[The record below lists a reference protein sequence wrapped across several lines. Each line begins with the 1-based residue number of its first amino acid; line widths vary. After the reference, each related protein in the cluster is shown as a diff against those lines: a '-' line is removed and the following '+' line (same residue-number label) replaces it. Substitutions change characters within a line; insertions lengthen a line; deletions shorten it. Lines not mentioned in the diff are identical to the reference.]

1 MELFWIAVATSLCCA
16 AIPVPAQSNTAAKPV
31 EVPIEIVRGTLFV
44 NGQINESKPLRFKVD
59 TGFGIT
65 TIHPQVAEELGL
77 ERAGR
82 MTIVGIAGD
91 EEAATYNG
99 AKFKFGD
106 ATYSPRRVAALP
118 SEARRRGNRRD
129 GILGAGFFRR
139 FVVEIDSA
147 AKVMRLYEPR
157 DFAYSGAGEII
168 PLEFKADTPIID
180 AAIVPKDTEAIS
192 GKFEI
197 DTGCDDFICLGHDFV
212 SANHLD
218 AKTDSPKQGARSGVG
233 GAADIHRTHFA
244 KLQMG
249 KQTVNE
255 PSANL
260 FLEGSPAGRGQAGH
274 IGWPALDRFKVIF
287 DYSRKRMILEPRP

>member
-1 MELFWIAVATSLCCA
+1 MLCCA
-16 AIPVPAQSNTAAKPV
+16 AVPVPAQPNMPAKPV
-31 EVPIEIVRGTLFV
+31 EVPIEILRGTLFV
-44 NGQINESKPLRFKVD
+44 TGQVNDSKLLRFKVD

-91 EEAATYNG
+91 EEAATYSG

-106 ATYSPRRVAALP
+106 ATYAPRRVAALP
-118 SEARRRGNRRD
+118 SEARRRGSRRD
-129 GILGAGFFRR
+129 GILGVGFFRR
-139 FVVEIDSA
+139 FVVEIDST
-147 AKVMRLYEPR
+147 AKVMRLHEPR
-157 DFAYSGAGEII
+157 DFMYSGPGEII

-180 AAIVPKDTEAIS
+180 AAIVPKNREPIS

-218 AKTDSPKQGARSGVG
+218 AETDAPKQGARTGVG
-233 GAADIHRTHFA
+233 GAADIHRTRFA

-249 KQTVNE
+249 KVTVNE

-274 IGWPALDRFKVIF
+274 IGWPTLDRFKVIF
-287 DYSRKRMILEPRP
+287 DYSRKRMILELRD